1 MENILNTIEKITAV
15 LLVSIPLTII
25 CQMIYL
31 LLN

>member
-1 MENILNTIEKITAV
+1 MEKILNIIEIIVAII
-15 LLVSIPLTII
+15 LVSIPLAFI